1 MSIDMLPNNAGP
13 VQRQMAAEYAER
25 RARLFAAPVVRAPV
39 VVPAPVPVP
48 VVEIIPEHEP
58 EREEQLTAAQSIMRD
73 ACRKH
78 GLTMEELRG
87 TTRRRDI
94 VHARQECFY
103 RMRTEVT
110 ALGRPLS
117 LPRIARLFGRDHS
130 TIVHGIERHAQRMVS
145 K

>member
-1 MSIDMLPNNAGP
+1 MSMDMLPNNAGP
-13 VQRQMAAEYAER
+13 VQRQMAAEYAAR
-25 RARLFAAPVVRAPV
+25 RARLFAVPVVRAPV

>member
-25 RARLFAAPVVRAPV
+25 RARLFAVPVVRAPV

-48 VVEIIPEHEP
+48 VVETIPEPEP

-73 ACRKH
+73 VCRKH

>member
-48 VVEIIPEHEP
+48 VVETIPEPEP

>member
-78 GLTMEELRG
+78 GITMEELRG